1 MNRLLAIDTT
11 TEACSVAL
19 ATDAG
24 TVARSAT
31 AGHRHSGMVLAMVE
45 EVLAEADY
53 RLATLSAI
61 ACCRGPGSFTG
72 VRISVGV
79 AQGLALGAGLGVIP
93 VSTLATV
100 ARGACREHGVERVAV
115 AMDARMGEVYW
126 GCFWWSGQC
135 LVPAAAERVC
145 QPGMVSLPGE
155 GAVWHGTG
163 TGFSA
168 HGEELGGILGERLVG
183 TDPGRLPD
191 AVDCLALAREAGTAP
206 VSPEAVIPAYLRDR
220 VAGGP

>member
-1 MNRLLAIDTT
+1 MGRLLAIDTT

-19 ATDAG
+19 DTDTG
-24 TVARSAT
+24 TIARSVT

-45 EVLAEADY
+45 EVLAEAGC
-53 RLATLSAI
+53 RLAALSAI
-61 ACCRGPGSFTG
+61 VCCRGPGSFTG

-126 GCFWWSGQC
+126 GCFRWGGQC
-135 LVPAAAERVC
+135 LVPAAAERIC
-145 QPGMVSLPGE
+145 RPGVVSLPEE
-155 GAVWHGTG
+155 GAVWHGAG

-168 HGEELGGILGERLVG
+168 HGEELAGTLGERLSG

-191 AVDCLALAREAGTAP
+191 AVDCLALARETGMVP
-206 VSPEAVIPAYLRDR
+206 VSPEEVTPAYLRDR
-220 VAGGP
+220 VTGGP